1 MGGHGQ
7 LSVNMSALR
16 LTRLVIPFVRVALH
30 PFLHTTQRMRDTKS
44 GPKGVLS
51 STIFEAFSS
60 CRGPKEEKTFNAEEI
75 KGAAR
80 EAHWSAL
87 RCIRLCCEASR
98 GAALE

>member
-80 EAHWSAL
+80 EATGVHCDASGCAVRLAVVRHW
-87 RCIRLCCEASR
+87 R
-98 GAALE
+98 